1 MAEFLW
7 VQCLERQ
14 PSRDCRLTL
23 DMQLTCH
30 LLAHANLFPS
40 SAGIYGS

>member
-14 PSRDCRLTL
+14 PSRGCSLTL
-23 DMQLTCH
+23 DMQLSC
-30 LLAHANLFPS
+30 LLSAHANLFPS
-40 SAGIYGS
+40 SASIYGS